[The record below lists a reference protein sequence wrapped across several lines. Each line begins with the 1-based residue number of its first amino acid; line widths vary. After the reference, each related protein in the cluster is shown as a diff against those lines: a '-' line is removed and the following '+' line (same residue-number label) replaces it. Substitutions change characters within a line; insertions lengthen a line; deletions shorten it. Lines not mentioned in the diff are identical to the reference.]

1 MTVKRIFAISMAR
14 TAIGRRAGS
23 LSGFEAFEL
32 GGVAIRAAITNAV
45 VDESA
50 INEVI
55 LGNTLASTGNTARVA
70 ALAAGISEVVPAL
83 TIDRQ
88 CGSGINSLTLAA
100 RQLRE
105 EPGVVI
111 AGGAESMSNEPFL
124 LERSAKA
131 FPATAPKFLRR
142 ALSTSEVGDP
152 TMGITAENL
161 RRDYGIS
168 REEQDEYALRSQQRY
183 AEHRDLFEQDIT
195 PIEVRAKKFTVTVN
209 EDEHPR
215 PETSL
220 DRLSA
225 LNPVFESDGTVTAG
239 NASGIND
246 AAAAMLLVDD
256 SFIEQHDIEPLA
268 EIGASAVAGVDPNIM
283 GIGPVPAIHKL
294 LRQTGRH
301 LDDYDLVEINEA
313 FAVQVLA
320 CQRELGLDAG
330 KLNVW
335 GGAIAHGHP
344 ISATGTILVQKMI
357 RQLQS
362 RGGGRGIVSAC
373 IGGGQGIALEI
384 IVR

>member
-142 ALSTSEVGDP
+142 ALSTSKVGDP

-183 AEHRDLFEQDIT
+183 DEHRDLFEQDIT
-195 PIEVRAKKFTVTVN
+195 PIEVRTKKFTVTVN

-220 DRLSA
+220 DQLSA

-301 LDDYDLVEINEA
+301 LDDYDLVEVNEA